1 MPGCEWCRV
10 EELDTGVYALIDVDG
25 GWFRSN
31 TGLIDAGD
39 YTIVVDTQ
47 YNEPRAKAVRSIIE
61 ELGLPRPG
69 LVINTHHHGDHAWGN
84 HVFEAIS
91 IMHEQAASLVEALKD
106 VAPDIYKPFFPQLDF
121 TGSKYTIPNIAV
133 GDRVVVNTP
142 RGRLIVRHMGPAHT
156 IGDIVVELSR
166 SNIVF
171 AGDLVFN
178 KVTPLAIDGSVK
190 EWINALEA
198 LRREYRGYTIV
209 GGHGPLAGEDVLETL
224 IAYLRHVMEG
234 TSHFYRLGV
243 RDPLEV
249 AKRIGNGPIS
259 DWSEGER
266 IVLNIARAFMDLE
279 GQPPGSTVD
288 NLPELAQKMMLYK
301 EARGYST
308 RP

>member
-1 MPGCEWCRV
+1 MTECGWCKV
-10 EELDTGVYALIDVDG
+10 KELDTGVYALIDVDG

-31 TGLIDAGD
+31 TGIIDAGD
-39 YTIVVDTQ
+39 YTIVIDTQ
-47 YNEPRAKAVRSIIE
+47 YNESRAKAVRNIIE
-61 ELGLPRPG
+61 DLGLPRPG

-84 HVFEAIS
+84 HVFEAPS

-121 TGSKYTIPNIAV
+121 TGSKYTIPDIVV
-133 GDRVVVNTP
+133 GDRVVVNTS
-142 RGRLIVRHMGPAHT
+142 RGKLIVRHMGPAHT
-156 IGDIVVELSR
+156 IGDIVVELSW
-166 SNIVF
+166 SSIVF

-190 EWINALEA
+190 EWINVLEA

-209 GGHGPLAGEDVLETL
+209 GGHGPLASEDTLEIL

-234 TSHFYRLGV
+234 ASHFYRLGV

-259 DWSEGER
+259 GWSEGER

-279 GQPPGSTVD
+279 GQPPGSIVG

-301 EARGYST
+301 EAES
-308 RP
+308 